1 MINASSSKETP
12 RAKLEANRERAV
24 KHRAYLNISIEPLLV
39 FSWFKYQGRTVFKT
53 LFFFFFCPLCR
64 VFFWGGLVGINILQK
79 AVLVAYRLVALYMME
94 KSHKTLEARIWL
106 LN

>member
-12 RAKLEANRERAV
+12 WAKLEANRERAV
-24 KHRAYLNISIEPLLV
+24 KHHAYFNISIEPLLV

-53 LFFFFFCPLCR
+53 FLFVFFFLCR
-64 VFFWGGLVGINILQK
+64 VFWGVGGINILQK
-79 AVLVAYRLVALYMME
+79 TVLVAFRLVALYIME

>member
-1 MINASSSKETP
+1 MIKASSSKETP
-12 RAKLEANRERAV
+12 RAKLESNRERAV
-24 KHRAYLNISIEPLLV
+24 KHCAYLNISIEPLLV

-53 LFFFFFCPLCR
+53 IFFPLCR
-64 VFFWGGLVGINILQK
+64 VFFFWAGGLVGINLLQET
-79 AVLVAYRLVALYMME
+79 VLVAFRLVALYMME